1 MATLRVYVEVTGPT
15 TATLT
20 ASFSGGSESYQ
31 YARALAI
38 SGIYS
43 YTFYEE
49 SAETSGGSNTWEVNL
64 TDLDPDTTYRWTVEL
79 CSWTTS
85 GWSVVSGYTKTGS
98 FTTEGGGSDDPAA
111 YINNEAYTPYIYTG
125 SWDIYEPNWYT
136 GAWNSG

>member
-1 MATLRVYVEVTGPT
+1 MATLRVYVDVTGPT

-20 ASFSGGSESYQ
+20 ASFSVGSESYQ

-38 SGIYS
+38 SGIYG

-64 TDLDPDTTYRWTVEL
+64 TDLDPDTTYHWTVEL

-98 FTTEGGGSDDPAA
+98 FTTEGLSL
-111 YINNEAYTPYIYTG
+111 IHIWE
-125 SWDIYEPNWYT
+125 
-136 GAWNSG
+136 